1 MIIPQCRNALEMIDE
16 NEKKRRELN
25 WRIFLTILETLQY
38 LVRQGLAVRGDDDGR
53 SNFIQL
59 LRLQSKTF
67 PELTDWLSNKTER
80 YTSHDVQ
87 NEIIILMS
95 NQIMSNLLELG
106 FPVMCD

>member
-1 MIIPQCRNALEMIDE
+1 MIDE

-25 WRIFLTILETLQY
+25 CRIFLTILETLQY
-38 LVRQGLAVRGDDDGR
+38 LVRQGLAVRGDDDDR

-67 PELTDWLSNKTER
+67 PELTDWLLNKTER